1 MEKLTFTNS
10 RGESIEL
17 TNSAPFLLEKVEGLG
32 SPQARLITSKAV
44 GQDGESYH
52 DALMEGRDIRVEVA
66 ILARSNVEL
75 FERRR
80 ILNRIFNPKLNEGI
94 LEYENDYGK
103 WNIKATSVQAPVEG
117 EKFSASQ
124 KMMINLRA
132 PNPFW
137 REIYTKSEEI
147 AVWMGGIKFP
157 LELPTIFAYKS
168 ETRKNIINKGD
179 IKAPVEIEIIGPA
192 TNPKIS
198 NRNTEE
204 FIKVNKTLDVT
215 DGLYI
220 TTNFGKKRAFIKDNE
235 GNETNVLNWI
245 DLSSSMSFGLDVG
258 DNVVELSTD
267 DEFMKARIFIKY
279 RNLYIGI

>member
-1 MEKLTFTNS
+1 MEKLIFTNS

-32 SPQARLITSKAV
+32 SPQAKLITSKAV

-52 DALMEGRDIRVEVA
+52 DTKMEPRDIRAEVA
-66 ILARSNVEL
+66 ILAKENYNL
-75 FERRR
+75 FELRRS
-80 ILNRIFNPKLNEGI
+80 LNRMFNPKLGEGI

-117 EKFSASQ
+117 EKFSSSQ
-124 KMMINLRA
+124 KMMINLRCS
-132 PNPFW
+132 NPYW

-215 DGLYI
+215 DRLYI

-235 GNETNVLNWI
+235 GNEANVLNWI